1 MAVSSRAFH
10 LGDRGESEE
19 GADVAAFGAVLEFE
33 FPAPGNDVLP
43 GIRFHDGGGDV
54 GEGADPGAGAD
65 AAIDSQ
71 RGGAISDF
79 ALAGREMEDGFGRV
93 FFEPGF
99 AVGGADIG
107 APAFAGVDGGGDVV
121 GVAAEADRAVNGAI
135 KSGEADAEQGEE
147 DSDVNQGFFEE
158 EALLETRPILEAI
171 TTEP

>member
-33 FPAPGNDVLP
+33 FPAPSDDVLP

-65 AAIDSQ
+65 AAIDSE
-71 RGGAISDF
+71 RGGAINDF
-79 ALAGREMEDGFGRV
+79 APAGGEMKDGFGRIFV
-93 FFEPGF
+93 EPGF
-99 AVGGADIG
+99 AVSGTDIG

-121 GVAAEADRAVNGAI
+121 GVAAEAEGAVDGAV
-135 KSGEADAEQGEE
+135 KSGEADAEENEEDGDVNEGFGEE
-147 DSDVNQGFFEE
+147 IGGGRVES
-158 EALLETRPILEAI
+158 
-171 TTEP
+171 